1 MRWFAPSPVDRPLAG
16 LAAECWSYLEAKNG
30 NSTTVADREDVAVRT
45 LLCVLWDEVPD
56 AEELDS
62 TLDYFVSLVDQFEGI
77 GDALGLVE

>member
-1 MRWFAPSPVDRPLAG
+1 M
-16 LAAECWSYLEAKNG
+16 
-30 NSTTVADREDVAVRT
+30 RT